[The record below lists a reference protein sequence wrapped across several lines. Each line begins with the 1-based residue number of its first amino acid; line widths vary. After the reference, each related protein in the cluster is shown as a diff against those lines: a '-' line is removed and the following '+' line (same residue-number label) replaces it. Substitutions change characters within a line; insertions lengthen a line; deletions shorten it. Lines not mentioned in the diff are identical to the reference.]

1 MKYNAQYIEVHCLLY
16 KVTVYKRVSYVFTI
30 MFIWTQ
36 AYTQEFRMEEV
47 HVVGAGMGCLGDG
60 SARR

>member
-1 MKYNAQYIEVHCLLY
+1 
-16 KVTVYKRVSYVFTI
+16 
-30 MFIWTQ
+30 
-36 AYTQEFRMEEV
+36 MEEV

>member
-30 MFIWTQ
+30 MFI
-36 AYTQEFRMEEV
+36 
-47 HVVGAGMGCLGDG
+47 
-60 SARR
+60 